1 MICDG
6 RRRGGDSGANEESDL
21 RVMRRGHCRDTAV
34 STAAATDT
42 DTRRDDRRRSRDSGV
57 DEKGSSRMSRQL
69 TAPTAL
75 LLSIVE
81 TQRSAP

>member
-21 RVMRRGHCRDTAV
+21 RVMRCDHCRDTAV

-42 DTRRDDRRRSRDSGV
+42 DTHDDRRWSGDSGV
-57 DEKGSSRMSRQL
+57 DDEGNHRMMHRVRHL
-69 TAPTAL
+69 
-75 LLSIVE
+75 
-81 TQRSAP
+81 